1 MSPKPSTRQVVFSMP
16 GNERQAAALCRAL
29 HATAGNAI
37 VRHFPDGES
46 AVRLEA
52 DVAGRDV
59 ILVCTLDRPDAKVLP
74 LLWLA
79 TAARENGAA
88 RTGLLAPYLP
98 YMRQDSIFRAGEIVS
113 ARHFAALLSGHFDW
127 LATVDPHL
135 HRIRCLSE
143 IFSIPTVAI
152 HAAPAIAQW
161 IRDEIEAPLII
172 GPDEESRQW
181 VEDIAARCQATAVV
195 LEKDRLS
202 DTAVNIAVRNL
213 PEAGE
218 CTPVLVD
225 DIVSTGHTMLEAAR
239 RLLEHGYRPPVCIG
253 VHALFAGT
261 AYADLCAVAADV
273 VSCDT
278 VEHPSNRI
286 VLANFLAAAI
296 QAEADDRER
305 GDPARGQ
312 PGASVRP
319 D

>member
-1 MSPKPSTRQVVFSMP
+1 MSPKPGTEHVVFSMP

-29 HATAGNAI
+29 HAKAGKAI

-46 AVRLEA
+46 VVMLQE

-59 ILVCTLDRPDAKVLP
+59 ILVCTLDHPDAKVLP
-74 LLWLA
+74 LFWLA
-79 TAARENGAA
+79 AAARENGSA
-88 RTGLLAPYLP
+88 RMGLLAPYLP
-98 YMRQDSIFRAGEIVS
+98 YMRQDKVFRAGEIVS

-127 LATVDPHL
+127 LVTVDPHL
-135 HRIRCLSE
+135 HRIGCLSE

-152 HAAPAIAQW
+152 RAAPAIAQW
-161 IRDEIEAPLII
+161 IRNEIAAPLII

-181 VEDIAARCQATAVV
+181 VEDIATRCEATAVV

-202 DTAVNIAVRNL
+202 DTAVHIAVPTL
-213 PEAGE
+213 PRAGDS
-218 CTPVLVD
+218 TPVLVD

-239 RLLEHGYRPPVCIG
+239 RLREHGYRPPVCIC

-286 VLANFLAAAI
+286 PLAAWLAAGV
-296 QAEADDRER
+296 QAEADGLRN
-305 GDPARGQ
+305 DPARI
-312 PGASVRP
+312 
-319 D
+319 